1 MLHTRFRS
9 QSSIFQII
17 KSVFRLISSRLSFS
31 QRLALGHRLSWKSTC
46 GDLKSLM
53 RISLFLSNISEH
65 GHVAAGDCYKTSSSF
80 LQLYVELLRR
90 LICATFI
97 NDSSSFLAAY
107 QHPLSFMYD
116 GLLKE
121 IWSHL
126 EIKFSFSFQSICS
139 VTSDR
144 FCLRAAASSSSGGTV
159 RCFQASDMSRY
170 NLFSMLWDQFQDL
183 LPAVHTWNTS
193 PRSAGGLM

>member
-65 GHVAAGDCYKTSSSF
+65 GHVAAGDCYQDLFLFSSVICWTPEASDLCHF
-80 LQLYVELLRR
+80 HQRLFKFPGCIPTPTVVYVRRTLKGNLISPWDQILLQFSKHLLSDIWQVLLKGSSLQLFWRYSEVFPSLRHEQ
-90 LICATFI
+90 I
-97 NDSSSFLAAY
+97 
-107 QHPLSFMYD
+107 
-116 GLLKE
+116 
-121 IWSHL
+121 
-126 EIKFSFSFQSICS
+126 
-139 VTSDR
+139 
-144 FCLRAAASSSSGGTV
+144 
-159 RCFQASDMSRY
+159 
-170 NLFSMLWDQFQDL
+170 
-183 LPAVHTWNTS
+183 
-193 PRSAGGLM
+193 